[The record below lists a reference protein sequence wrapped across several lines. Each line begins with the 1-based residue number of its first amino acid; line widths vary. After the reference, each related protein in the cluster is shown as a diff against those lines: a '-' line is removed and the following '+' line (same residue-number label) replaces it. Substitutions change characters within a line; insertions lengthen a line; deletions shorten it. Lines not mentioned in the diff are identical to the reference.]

1 MGVQLGAGGDGGYQ
15 GKGLK
20 IQVWGFMEVWS
31 QGAKGQAEMI
41 RRAASDRVEKQSL
54 HNLTF
59 KTDTNTEVTQILELT
74 DKDNKEAVKLCSQ

>member
-41 RRAASDRVEKQSL
+41 RRAASDRVE
-54 HNLTF
+54 NL
-59 KTDTNTEVTQILELT
+59 
-74 DKDNKEAVKLCSQ
+74 